1 MVRRGRVKTLGGSRR
16 TVNWRSPGHR
26 PQPKTKSCHPPR
38 EPIDTS
44 TAAGKCFLGM
54 PGVFA
59 EFETTLRR
67 ERQLEGIAKAK
78 AAGIYKGRKPT
89 VSADAIKAL
98 RANGKGPHGDRKG
111 PGHLED
117 ECISSSGESRTYAW
131 PWHWDRGHRAHRAA
145 VESLNWQNYGAPEA
159 PLTIGGLEL
168 PAQFFGNALLYQTR
182 SKTAVER
189 KFS

>member
-1 MVRRGRVKTLGGSRR
+1 MEHDQDATRRPRCRVSGRSWRPVRIRVCQGHGRNRSCIRGPPVDPQAHGREAREGVVRRGRVKTLGGSRR
-16 TVNWRSPGHR
+16 TVNWRSPEHR

-78 AAGIYKGRKPT
+78 AAGIYKGRKPM

-98 RANGKGPHGDRKG
+98 RAEGKGPHGDRKG

-117 ECISSSGESRTYAW
+117 ECISSASAG
-131 PWHWDRGHRAHRAA
+131 RAEGQ
-145 VESLNWQNYGAPEA
+145 VGA
-159 PLTIGGLEL
+159 
-168 PAQFFGNALLYQTR
+168 F
-182 SKTAVER
+182 
-189 KFS
+189 